1 MTNLV
6 GKKSGLLTVMAVS
19 KRKGKNGQTYWHCA
33 CECGKESEVRQ
44 DNFTSGH
51 TISCGCNHKKA
62 NPSKKVQ
69 FVISNRPS
77 DHRAVSA
84 DKKQIGR
91 MRRQIETIKEMRDL
105 ERSFS
110 LSL

>member
-6 GKKSGLLTVMAVS
+6 GKKSGLLTVMSVS
-19 KRKGKNGQTYWHCA
+19 KRKGNNGQTYWHCA

-62 NPSKKVQ
+62 NPLKKVQ

-77 DHRAVSA
+77 DHRAVSD
-84 DKKQIGR
+84 DKKQTGR
-91 MRRQIETIKEMRDL
+91 MRRKIEEIKEQREL
-105 ERSFS
+105 ERA